1 MSRMRKLIS
10 RMRGRGGS
18 PEPAAPAAGEGT
30 PPSASAPLFSPA
42 AAPTRA
48 PVKPAP
54 AARIP
59 FSADPDAS
67 FMRPGGAS
75 EPMDPDDTM
84 DPRGRMGAD
93 DTELGET
100 TDPGAAEAT
109 PVRTVSLPPPP
120 SSSSPASAAVD
131 RAEASAGEL
140 AARLADPGT
149 SFADNPYVSV
159 QERGQPAAPAAPA
172 TPPPVVEFRG
182 VTKTY
187 GSTTAIKDV
196 SFRVEDLPGAGEF
209 IAILGP
215 SGCGKSTILRLIA
228 GLTPQHPPTA
238 GEVLVGGKP
247 VQGPGADRGMVFQDY
262 TSFDSRSVLDNI
274 AFGLECRGVPKRDR
288 EAQAR
293 EWIEK
298 VGLHVDRDQHKYP
311 HQLSGGMKQRVAI
324 ARTLILNPRI
334 ILMDEPFGA
343 LDPATRL
350 NMQDLL
356 VSLWREASATVFF
369 ITHSVEEAVYL
380 ADRVY
385 IMSPSPGVILEERTI
400 PKPNFSAREMQRHPD
415 FLKTAFE
422 IRDIVEA
429 LESSTRGGT

>member
-1 MSRMRKLIS
+1 MIGKDPSSAGEARVPESASTPLFAPDESEDVDAVRKAPDAPI
-10 RMRGRGGS
+10 RRGS
-18 PEPAAPAAGEGT
+18 PAREPAAAAGG
-30 PPSASAPLFSPA
+30 SVA
-42 AAPTRA
+42 RA
-48 PVKPAP
+48 
-54 AARIP
+54 
-59 FSADPDAS
+59 
-67 FMRPGGAS
+67 
-75 EPMDPDDTM
+75 DT
-84 DPRGRMGAD
+84 
-93 DTELGET
+93 
-100 TDPGAAEAT
+100 
-109 PVRTVSLPPPP
+109 
-120 SSSSPASAAVD
+120 
-131 RAEASAGEL
+131 SAGEL

-149 SFADNPYVSV
+149 SFADRPYVSV
-159 QERGQPAAPAAPA
+159 AERTEPTAPAPV
-172 TPPPVVEFRG
+172 PPVVEFRN
-182 VTKTY
+182 VTKQY

-196 SFRVEDLPGAGEF
+196 SFVVEDLPGAGEF
-209 IAILGP
+209 VAILGP

-228 GLTPQHPPTA
+228 GLSPQHPPTA
-238 GEVLVGGKP
+238 GEVLVGGRP
-247 VQGPGADRGMVFQDY
+247 VTGPGADRGMVFQDY

-274 AFGLECRGVPKRDR
+274 AFGLECRGVPRRER

-356 VSLWREASATVFF
+356 VGLWREASATVFF

-385 IMSPSPGVILEERTI
+385 IMSPSPGRLLEERQI
-400 PKPNFSAREMQRHPD
+400 PKPDFPAREMQRQPA
-415 FLKTAFE
+415 FLETAFE

-429 LESSTRGGT
+429 LESSTKGGT